1 MISTCQEVV
10 RILKPGGIYFGSENN
25 HTIFRSIF
33 DFLQRIYPIWFEK
46 AGPEALI
53 SAKRLKELFDG
64 EKVTVSTK
72 TAVFIPPHIINI
84 IGDKAGYYLL
94 AITDKIGQTIPL
106 INQKGGLIT
115 IIVQKENGSNILPL

>member
-1 MISTCQEVV
+1 MPKGDKEK
-10 RILKPGGIYFGSENN
+10 LKADPEDGTTPVAN
-25 HTIFRSIF
+25 
-33 DFLQRIYPIWFEK
+33 LLL
-46 AGPEALI
+46 EALI